1 MSSIDEFFNTEEVT
15 YDALLDEEST
25 TNEVI
30 VYDVVANEIKEISE
44 NLDKK
49 EYSETNI
56 KKVIDTGM
64 KALPD
69 MLRVLK
75 DTDDPKMY
83 MSASEFMRTLVDLNK
98 DFSSDSLQS
107 KSSNEIVQNNQN
119 NTTNNVIMMTSTD
132 LLKNI

>member
-1 MSSIDEFFNTEEVT
+1 MMSSIDEFF
-15 YDALLDEEST
+15 D
-25 TNEVI
+25 TNEVVYEI
-30 VYDVVANEIKEISE
+30 SEVTNDVNGTLVYDTVAKEIKETNTNI
-44 NLDKK
+44 NKK

-75 DTDDPKMY
+75 DSDDPKMY

-98 DFSSDSLQS
+98 EFSSE
-107 KSSNEIVQNNQN
+107 KNIGNEIVQNNQN
-119 NTTNNVIMMTSTD
+119 TTTNNVIMMTPSD

>member
-1 MSSIDEFFNTEEVT
+1 MGSIDEFFNTEEVT
-15 YDALLDEEST
+15 YEALLDEDSST
-25 TNEVI
+25 KDVV
-30 VYDVVANEIKEISE
+30 VYDVVANEIKEVSDS
-44 NLDKK
+44 LDKK

-98 DFSSDSLQS
+98 DFSTNTPQN
-107 KSSNEIVQNNQN
+107 KSSNEVVQNNQN

-132 LLKNI
+132 LLKNL

>member
-1 MSSIDEFFNTEEVT
+1 MMSSIDEFF
-15 YDALLDEEST
+15 D
-25 TNEVI
+25 TNEV
-30 VYDVVANEIKEISE
+30 VYEISE
-44 NLDKK
+44 VTNDVNGTLVYDTVAKEVKETNSNINKK

-75 DTDDPKMY
+75 DSDDPKMY

-98 DFSSDSLQS
+98 EFSSE
-107 KSSNEIVQNNQN
+107 KNIGNEIVQTNQN
-119 NTTNNVIMMTSTD
+119 TTNNNVIMMSSTE
-132 LLKNI
+132 LLKTLNG